1 MRLNKNIRASILR
14 ALLAHRF
21 DKQEKQLKAEE
32 AKLFLLIWEDI
43 HSAADRALMEKAPEG
58 AFTTAQRYSL
68 NFGGLAVEIR
78 GLEEVRTFAKWPN
91 CTGWH
96 HRAIKAYSPQDD
108 VYMAWA
114 KWHNKTIDLNKA
126 KEAARVKI
134 SSTLASFASTKRLVQ
149 EWPEVAPFLPKEI
162 GSGAGL
168 PMVPV
173 QQLNTILDLP

>member
-1 MRLNKNIRASILR
+1 MRLNKNIRANIAQ

-21 DKQEKQLKAEE
+21 DKHEKQLKAEE
-32 AKLFLLIWEDI
+32 AELFLLIWEDI

-58 AFTTAQRYSL
+58 AFTTAQQYRV
-68 NFGGLAVEIR
+68 NFGGVAVEIR

-91 CTGWH
+91 CNGWI
-96 HRAIKAYSPQDD
+96 HRDIKAYSPQDD
-108 VYMAWA
+108 VYKVWE
-114 KWHNKTIDLNKA
+114 KWHNKTIDLRND

-149 EWPEVAPFLPKEI
+149 EWPEIAPFLPKEI
-162 GSGAGL
+162 GAGL

-173 QQLNTILDLP
+173 QQLNAILDLP